1 MVSFDQT
8 SKSIFMKHLLFILIS
23 FITIS
28 SAGAQAI
35 SEQYIPEIVKK
46 KVAEMYPEAKGV
58 YYKQPMPGFLDVY
71 FTLNKKKCNATYQV
85 SGAWVSTEF
94 EVTAEEFP
102 DSARSYLAANTTK
115 VMRYYRSES
124 KAKGIQYAA
133 DAKANDQVMQFIF
146 TKEGG
151 YLMKGP
157 RD

>member
-1 MVSFDQT
+1 
-8 SKSIFMKHLLFILIS
+8 MKHLLLIFIS

-58 YYKQPMPGFLDVY
+58 YWKQPMPGFLDAY
-71 FTLNKKKCNATYQV
+71 FTLNKRKCNATYQV

-94 EVTAEEFP
+94 EVPVEEFP
-102 DSARSYLAANTTK
+102 DSAKQYLAAHTTK
-115 VMRYYRSES
+115 VTRYYRSES
-124 KAKGIQYAA
+124 KAKGVQYAA
-133 DAKANDQVMQFIF
+133 DAKEGNSVMQFIF

>member
-1 MVSFDQT
+1 M
-8 SKSIFMKHLLFILIS
+8 KSIFTVLSLLIAV
-23 FITIS
+23 
-28 SAGAQAI
+28 SATSAQAI

-58 YYKQPMPGFLDVY
+58 YWKQPMPGFLDAY
-71 FTLNKKKCNATYQV
+71 FTLNKRKCNATYQV

-94 EVTAEEFP
+94 EVPVEEFP
-102 DSARSYLAANTTK
+102 DSAKQYLAAHTTK
-115 VMRYYRSES
+115 VTRYYRSES
-124 KAKGIQYAA
+124 KAKGVQYAA
-133 DAKANDQVMQFIF
+133 DAKEGNSVMQFIF